1 MISYNDSNVIQS
13 LRQYEMFAN
22 SLRLVKS
29 REEKNM
35 IIKQLTK
42 LELKI
47 IEQTNEVYEEEYYTL
62 YNREC
67 GLLEDEKKRIT
78 MLIDLINQRLSY
90 VEKRCND
97 HYQLTGE
104 SLDTSDVLGADTLDN
119 LENRVKIIDK
129 YTKNIKLQAELKN
142 EVKSLSNKIS
152 LAEEKIDIN
161 KNLNI
166 ELESKFKELFST
178 TFEKLGLYQLL
189 QEKDDIE
196 YAYYE
201 TEKSLTLAELNLETA
216 KTSPINILYDCEE
229 MLREVKADY
238 VKYKDKL
245 SILKLMELFNK
256 EVNTYDELLAKRK
269 QVNDLFKYIKN
280 NDLIQAVMDTISKQY
295 NTIMMEQQDVN
306 TYNDLK
312 AEKERKLEALA
323 EIEDENESEEFQK
336 VLKVLIENE
345 KKKQEK
351 ILEEQRRVEE
361 AEKKKRMEF
370 ERKKQE
376 EILKRQKIIEEAR
389 KKEIEKRTKQM
400 LEQQQ
405 KSVLQPKKKDTEF
418 SFETI
423 KDNSINKDTTIEK
436 EDTRLEKTED
446 EKISL
451 LDKINI
457 LDSEK
462 NDLKD
467 EKVTLEEEVK
477 ETPIFKDKSD
487 IEKELFNEFNSS
499 KNENDLKQPIFEEK
513 MDEEEFFK
521 RDNKLPDISIDE
533 YMKNFNEKTVDNS
546 DSLFGND
553 DIFPSI
559 PM

>member
-62 YNREC
+62 CNREC

-161 KNLNI
+161 KSLNI

-216 KTSPINILYDCEE
+216 KTSPLNILYDCEE

-345 KKKQEK
+345 KKRQEK

>member
-161 KNLNI
+161 KSLNI

-216 KTSPINILYDCEE
+216 KTSPLNILYDCEE

-467 EKVTLEEEVK
+467 EKVTLKEEVK

>member
-1 MISYNDSNVIQS
+1 MISYNGSNVIQS

-129 YTKNIKLQAELKN
+129 YTKNIKLQVELKN

-161 KNLNI
+161 KSLNI

-216 KTSPINILYDCEE
+216 KTSPLNILYDCEE

-436 EDTRLEKTED
+436 EDTRLEKIED

>member
-1 MISYNDSNVIQS
+1 MISYNGSNVIQS

-161 KNLNI
+161 KSLNI

-216 KTSPINILYDCEE
+216 KTSPLNILYDCEE

-306 TYNDLK
+306 THNDLK

-345 KKKQEK
+345 KKRQEK

>member
-216 KTSPINILYDCEE
+216 KTSPLNILYDCEE

-436 EDTRLEKTED
+436 EDTRLEKKED

>member
-1 MISYNDSNVIQS
+1 MISYNGSNVIQS

-161 KNLNI
+161 KSLNI

-216 KTSPINILYDCEE
+216 KTSPLNILYDCEE

-446 EKISL
+446 AKISL

>member
-1 MISYNDSNVIQS
+1 
-13 LRQYEMFAN
+13 MFAN

-129 YTKNIKLQAELKN
+129 YTKNIKLQVELKN

-161 KNLNI
+161 KSLNI

-216 KTSPINILYDCEE
+216 KTSPLNILYDCEE

>member
-1 MISYNDSNVIQS
+1 MISYNGSNVIQS

-67 GLLEDEKKRIT
+67 GLLEDEKKRIS

-161 KNLNI
+161 KSLNI

-216 KTSPINILYDCEE
+216 KTSPLNILYDCEE

>member
-1 MISYNDSNVIQS
+1 MISYNGSNVIQS

-216 KTSPINILYDCEE
+216 KTSPLNILYDCEE

-256 EVNTYDELLAKRK
+256 EVNTYDELLVKRK

>member
-1 MISYNDSNVIQS
+1 MISYNGSNVIQS

-161 KNLNI
+161 KSLNI

-178 TFEKLGLYQLL
+178 VFEKLDLYQLL

-216 KTSPINILYDCEE
+216 KTSPLNILYDCEE

>member
-1 MISYNDSNVIQS
+1 MISYNGSNVIQS

-161 KNLNI
+161 KSLNI

-216 KTSPINILYDCEE
+216 KTSPLNILYDCEE

>member
-161 KNLNI
+161 KSLNI

-216 KTSPINILYDCEE
+216 KTSPLNILYDCEE

>member
-1 MISYNDSNVIQS
+1 MISYNGSNVIQS

-161 KNLNI
+161 KSLNI

-216 KTSPINILYDCEE
+216 KTSPLNILYDCEE

-245 SILKLMELFNK
+245 SILKLMKLFNK

>member
-1 MISYNDSNVIQS
+1 MISYNGSNVIQS

-161 KNLNI
+161 KSLNI

-216 KTSPINILYDCEE
+216 KTSPLNILYDCEE

-336 VLKVLIENE
+336 VLKVLIEKE

>member
-1 MISYNDSNVIQS
+1 MISYNGSNVIQS

-104 SLDTSDVLGADTLDN
+104 SLDTSDVLGADTLDD

-161 KNLNI
+161 KSLNI

-216 KTSPINILYDCEE
+216 KTSPLNILYDCEE

-280 NDLIQAVMDTISKQY
+280 NDLIQTVMDTISKQY

>member
-161 KNLNI
+161 KSLNI

-216 KTSPINILYDCEE
+216 KTSPLNILYDCEE

-376 EILKRQKIIEEAR
+376 EFLKRQKIIEEAR

-467 EKVTLEEEVK
+467 EKVTLKEEVK

>member
-1 MISYNDSNVIQS
+1 MISYNGSNVIQS

-161 KNLNI
+161 KSLNI

-216 KTSPINILYDCEE
+216 KTSPLNILYDCEE

-245 SILKLMELFNK
+245 SILKLMELFNR

-345 KKKQEK
+345 KKRQEK

>member
-1 MISYNDSNVIQS
+1 MISYNGSNVIQS

-129 YTKNIKLQAELKN
+129 YTKNIKLQVELKN

-161 KNLNI
+161 KSLNI

-216 KTSPINILYDCEE
+216 KTSPLNILYDCEE

-405 KSVLQPKKKDTEF
+405 KSVLQPKKKNTEF

>member
-1 MISYNDSNVIQS
+1 MISYNGSNVIQS

-161 KNLNI
+161 KSLNI

-201 TEKSLTLAELNLETA
+201 TDKSLTLAELNLETA
-216 KTSPINILYDCEE
+216 KTSPLNILYDCEE

-467 EKVTLEEEVK
+467 KKVTLEEEVK

>member
-1 MISYNDSNVIQS
+1 MISYNGSNVIQS

-161 KNLNI
+161 KSLNI

-216 KTSPINILYDCEE
+216 KTSPLNILYDCEE

-256 EVNTYDELLAKRK
+256 EVNTYDELLVKRK

>member
-216 KTSPINILYDCEE
+216 KTSPLNILYDCEE

-467 EKVTLEEEVK
+467 KKVTLEEEVK

>member
-67 GLLEDEKKRIT
+67 GLLEDEKKRVT

-161 KNLNI
+161 KSLNI

-216 KTSPINILYDCEE
+216 KTSPLNILYDCEE

>member
-161 KNLNI
+161 KSLNI

-216 KTSPINILYDCEE
+216 KTSPLNILYDCEE

-345 KKKQEK
+345 KKRQEK

>member
-1 MISYNDSNVIQS
+1 MISYNGSNVIQS

-161 KNLNI
+161 KSLNI
-166 ELESKFKELFST
+166 ELENKFKELFST

-216 KTSPINILYDCEE
+216 KTSPLNILYDCEE

>member
-67 GLLEDEKKRIT
+67 GLLEDEKKRVT

-161 KNLNI
+161 KSLNI

-216 KTSPINILYDCEE
+216 KTSPLNILYDCEE

-345 KKKQEK
+345 KKRQEK

>member
-1 MISYNDSNVIQS
+1 MISYNGSNVIQS

-129 YTKNIKLQAELKN
+129 YTKNIKLQVELKN

-161 KNLNI
+161 KSLNI

-216 KTSPINILYDCEE
+216 KTSPLNILYDCEE

-345 KKKQEK
+345 KKRQEK

-467 EKVTLEEEVK
+467 EKVPLEEEVK

>member
-1 MISYNDSNVIQS
+1 MISYNGSNVIQS

-216 KTSPINILYDCEE
+216 KTSPLNILYDCEE

>member
-1 MISYNDSNVIQS
+1 MISYNGSNVIQS

-161 KNLNI
+161 KSLNI

-216 KTSPINILYDCEE
+216 KTSPLNILYDCEE

-467 EKVTLEEEVK
+467 EKVTLKEEVK

>member
-62 YNREC
+62 CNREC

-161 KNLNI
+161 KSLNI

-216 KTSPINILYDCEE
+216 KTSPLNILYDCEE

-345 KKKQEK
+345 KKRQEK

-467 EKVTLEEEVK
+467 EKVTLKEEVK

>member
-1 MISYNDSNVIQS
+1 MISYNGSNVIQS

-161 KNLNI
+161 KSLNI

-216 KTSPINILYDCEE
+216 KTSPLNILYDCEE

-467 EKVTLEEEVK
+467 KKVTLEEEVK
-477 ETPIFKDKSD
+477 ETPIFKSD

>member
-1 MISYNDSNVIQS
+1 MISYNGSNVIQS

-62 YNREC
+62 CNREC

-161 KNLNI
+161 KSLNI

-216 KTSPINILYDCEE
+216 KTSPLNILYDCEE

>member
-1 MISYNDSNVIQS
+1 MISYNGSNVIQS

-129 YTKNIKLQAELKN
+129 YTKNIKLQVELKN

-161 KNLNI
+161 KSLNI

-216 KTSPINILYDCEE
+216 KTSPLNILYDCEE

-467 EKVTLEEEVK
+467 KKVTLEEEVK

>member
-1 MISYNDSNVIQS
+1 MISYNGSNVIQS

-161 KNLNI
+161 KSLNI

-216 KTSPINILYDCEE
+216 KTSPLNILYDCEE

-323 EIEDENESEEFQK
+323 QIEDENESEEFQK

>member
-1 MISYNDSNVIQS
+1 M
-13 LRQYEMFAN
+13 
-22 SLRLVKS
+22 
-29 REEKNM
+29 
-35 IIKQLTK
+35 
-42 LELKI
+42 
-47 IEQTNEVYEEEYYTL
+47 
-62 YNREC
+62 
-67 GLLEDEKKRIT
+67 
-78 MLIDLINQRLSY
+78 
-90 VEKRCND
+90 
-97 HYQLTGE
+97 
-104 SLDTSDVLGADTLDN
+104 
-119 LENRVKIIDK
+119 
-129 YTKNIKLQAELKN
+129 
-142 EVKSLSNKIS
+142 
-152 LAEEKIDIN
+152 
-161 KNLNI
+161 NI

-216 KTSPINILYDCEE
+216 KTSPLNILYDCEE

>member
-161 KNLNI
+161 KSLNI

-178 TFEKLGLYQLL
+178 VFEKLGLYQLL

-216 KTSPINILYDCEE
+216 KTSPLNILYDCEE

-345 KKKQEK
+345 KKRQEK

-361 AEKKKRMEF
+361 AEKKERMEF

-546 DSLFGND
+546 DSLFDND

>member
-161 KNLNI
+161 KSLNI

-178 TFEKLGLYQLL
+178 VFEKLGLYQLL

-216 KTSPINILYDCEE
+216 KTSPLNILYDCEE

-345 KKKQEK
+345 KKRQEK

-446 EKISL
+446 EKVSL

>member
-216 KTSPINILYDCEE
+216 KTSPLNILYDCEE

>member
-104 SLDTSDVLGADTLDN
+104 SLDTSDVLGADTLDD

-129 YTKNIKLQAELKN
+129 YTKNIKLQVELKN

-161 KNLNI
+161 KSLNI

-216 KTSPINILYDCEE
+216 KTSPLNILYDCEE

>member
-161 KNLNI
+161 KSLNI

-216 KTSPINILYDCEE
+216 KTSPLNILYDCEE

-345 KKKQEK
+345 KKRQEK

-446 EKISL
+446 EKVSL

-499 KNENDLKQPIFEEK
+499 KNENGLKQPIFEEK